1 MRDRSSFRGSP
12 SSRRSFILV
21 GGILATVMLLFL
33 LDLQGIMTPVRA
45 YLTNLLTPAL
55 TAVNSLNQRINDS
68 FAGSTDYQ
76 TLLQERDALRKENSD
91 LKAQILRIPRIELE
105 NLRLREQLRVEQN
118 NPWLLLGAN
127 ISVQTSAD
135 GRRVAVIDVGQN
147 QAVNVGMAVIARYQS
162 SPPAL
167 IGVVSEVNAQS
178 ANVLLIDDY
187 SSAISVQIYRG
198 TDIVRGVL
206 HGSMQSDAVLTMS
219 EIERESTIAQG
230 DVVVTAGLTR
240 QYGPSL
246 PNAFIPADVPIGVTR
261 TAFDEG
267 RSTNVEVQPY
277 IDPELVRYVWI
288 IKSDTK

>member
-12 SSRRSFILV
+12 GSRRNFILV
-21 GGILATVMLLFL
+21 GGLLAGVMLLFL
-33 LDLQGIMTPVRA
+33 LDLQGAMTPVRA
-45 YLTNLLTPAL
+45 YLTNILTPAL
-55 TAVNSLNQRINDS
+55 TAVSGLDQRVNDAL
-68 FAGSTDYQ
+68 AGSADYQ
-76 TLLQERDALRKENSD
+76 TLLKERDALRKENSD

-105 NLRLREQLRVEQN
+105 NLRLREQLRVEQS

-127 ISVQTSAD
+127 ISVQNIAD

-147 QAVNVGMAVIARYQS
+147 QDVAVGMAVIARYQS
-162 SPPAL
+162 SPPSL
-167 IGVVSEVNAQS
+167 IGVVAEVNAQS

-206 HGSMQSDAVLTMS
+206 HGSMQSDNILTMS

-261 TAFDEG
+261 TAYDEG
-267 RSTNVEVQPY
+267 RSTHVDVQPY
-277 IDPELVRYVWI
+277 INPELVRYVWI